1 MILYNPQN
9 FGVFLP
15 LGEKRYGF
23 RDEYT
28 ELFCSFIKLR
38 LNLVFFIAIS
48 IVLCYP
54 TNGTKIISFWELY
67 FHRFAVNF
75 GNVCLDRSTETERLL
90 RRTFCAFRSLPEG
103 AFYIAVF
110 LGV

>member
-1 MILYNPQN
+1 MGQAVSACRR
-9 FGVFLP
+9 FS
-15 LGEKRYGF
+15 F
-23 RDEYT
+23 R
-28 ELFCSFIKLR
+28 FIKLR

-75 GNVCLDRSTETERLL
+75 GNVCLDRSTETEGLFAQKLSAPFGLCRKAL
-90 RRTFCAFRSLPEG
+90 F
-103 AFYIAVF
+103 I
-110 LGV
+110 

>member
-1 MILYNPQN
+1 MPTGWDKPSQPVGIFPI
-9 FGVFLP
+9 
-15 LGEKRYGF
+15 R
-23 RDEYT
+23 
-28 ELFCSFIKLR
+28 FIKLR

-48 IVLCYP
+48 IALCYP

-67 FHRFAVNF
+67 FHRFAVNL